1 MQAWINQE
9 MAKTKPADP
18 DIHCFLKRI
27 YSDLAGQGLRS
38 HLHDHSVLGG
48 VFSTDT
54 AVLSLQANPNPA
66 SQQPKGGGKFQ
77 PTDKVLRKYVDK
89 INVGKFRVRYWQN
102 SLNHIRLP
110 SFLWD
115 IGKK

>member
-1 MQAWINQE
+1 MIIEWFGI
-9 MAKTKPADP
+9 
-18 DIHCFLKRI
+18 
-27 YSDLAGQGLRS
+27 
-38 HLHDHSVLGG
+38 
-48 VFSTDT
+48 VFSKDT

-89 INVGKFRVRYWQN
+89 INVGKFRVRKREN
-102 SLNHIRLP
+102 SLTHISLLP
-110 SFLWD
+110 FLWD